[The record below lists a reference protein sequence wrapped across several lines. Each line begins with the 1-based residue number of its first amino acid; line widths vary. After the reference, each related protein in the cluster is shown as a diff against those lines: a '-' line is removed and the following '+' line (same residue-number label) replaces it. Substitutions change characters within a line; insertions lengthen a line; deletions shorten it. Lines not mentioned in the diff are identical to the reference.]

1 MTSWNVKETKT
12 DFFYLKAYCEMILTR
27 LGLHPDNLKID
38 ATDKDIFREGLTYKA
53 GDKHIV
59 SMGILSK
66 APLKKADV
74 NQEVYY
80 AEFSWENILKAIK
93 NLKVTY
99 TPLPKFPS
107 VKRDLALLLDKKV
120 TFKEIKET
128 AFRTEKSLLKSVTLF
143 DVYEGEK
150 LGTDKK
156 SYAVSFT
163 LLDEE
168 KTLTDKQID
177 NIMN

>member
-1 MTSWNVKETKT
+1 MTTWNVKETKT

-93 NLKVTY
+93 KLFAKRAGEISYVNFSDWDDFLIV
-99 TPLPKFPS
+99 FRD
-107 VKRDLALLLDKKV
+107 VKADDSMWVIFSR
-120 TFKEIKET
+120 KEGYSYDPVMPRIPGYLNKYFQSNSFILSYPIQ
-128 AFRTEKSLLKSVTLF
+128 ASM
-143 DVYEGEK
+143 DEG
-150 LGTDKK
+150 TR
-156 SYAVSFT
+156 Y
-163 LLDEE
+163 
-168 KTLTDKQID
+168 LT
-177 NIMN
+177 

>member
-1 MTSWNVKETKT
+1 MTTWNVKETKT

-80 AEFSWENILKAIK
+80 AEFSWENIL
-93 NLKVTY
+93 
-99 TPLPKFPS
+99 
-107 VKRDLALLLDKKV
+107 
-120 TFKEIKET
+120 
-128 AFRTEKSLLKSVTLF
+128 
-143 DVYEGEK
+143 
-150 LGTDKK
+150 
-156 SYAVSFT
+156 
-163 LLDEE
+163 
-168 KTLTDKQID
+168 
-177 NIMN
+177 

>member
-1 MTSWNVKETKT
+1 MSKRRKT

-66 APLKKADV
+66 ASLKKADV

-80 AEFSWENILKAIK
+80 AEFSWGKHSESHQKPQGNP
-93 NLKVTY
+93 
-99 TPLPKFPS
+99 TPATEVSFC
-107 VKRDLALLLDKKV
+107 KRDLALLLDKKV

-128 AFRTEKSLLKSVTLF
+128 AFRTEKIITEIRHVIRRVRGRKTRYRQEVPTPSVSPFSTKRRPSRTNRSTKS
-143 DVYEGEK
+143 
-150 LGTDKK
+150 
-156 SYAVSFT
+156 
-163 LLDEE
+163 
-168 KTLTDKQID
+168 
-177 NIMN
+177 